1 MFDPTAQIDLEARL
15 DRKQSAA
22 ALTAHGFKTSEA
34 TLATLRQP
42 WRWSGVFK
50 VRPARRLSVGR
61 FAFLGQGRLTG
72 PVNSTS
78 QLRPLVRPRHSRASA
93 EVVA

>member
-34 TLATLRQP
+34 TLATLASRGGGP
-42 WRWSGVFK
+42 VFSKFGPRDVYRW
-50 VRPARRLSVGR
+50 ADLLSW
-61 FAFLGQGRLTG
+61 AQGRLTG

-78 QLRPLVRPRHSRASA
+78 QLRPLVRPRHSRATA